1 MPLIRWQPLREI
13 DELQQE
19 MNRFFDVLVPKESIG
34 NGEKSLLNFVPSAEL
49 IDTPTAV
56 NLKLEV
62 PGIDPKDI
70 DIEVTADSVSIR
82 GERKS
87 EITTEEKGVT
97 RTEFRYGEF
106 NRVIPLPVRIKN
118 TDVKAT
124 YKDGI
129 LSLALPKVEE
139 EQNRVVK
146 VAIAAGEG

>member
-34 NGEKSLLNFVPSAEL
+34 NGEKSLLTFVPSAEL

-87 EITTEEKGVT
+87 ESTTEEKGVS

-106 NRVIPLPVRIKN
+106 HRVIPLPVRIKN

-146 VAIAAGEG
+146 VAIA

>member
-19 MNRFFDVLVPKESIG
+19 MNRFFDVLVPKESIS

-87 EITTEEKGVT
+87 ESTTEEKGVS

-106 NRVIPLPVRIKN
+106 HRVIPLPVRIKN

-129 LSLALPKVEE
+129 LSLVLPKVEE

-146 VAIAAGEG
+146 VAIA

>member
-34 NGEKSLLNFVPSAEL
+34 NGERSLLNFVPSAEL
-49 IDTPTAV
+49 IDTPEAV

-70 DIEVTADSVSIR
+70 DIEVTPDSVSIR

-87 EITTEEKGVT
+87 ESMIEEKGVT

-106 NRVIPLPVRIKN
+106 HRVIPLPVRIKN

-129 LSLALPKVEE
+129 LTLALPKVEE

-146 VAIAAGEG
+146 VAIA

>member
-34 NGEKSLLNFVPSAEL
+34 KGERSLLNFVPSAEL
-49 IDTPTAV
+49 IDTPEAV

-87 EITTEEKGVT
+87 ESTIEEKGVT

-106 NRVIPLPVRIKN
+106 HRVIPLPVRIKN

-129 LSLALPKVEE
+129 LTLALPKVEE

-146 VAIAAGEG
+146 VAIAAGES

>member
-34 NGEKSLLNFVPSAEL
+34 NGERSLLNFVPSAEL
-49 IDTPTAV
+49 IDTPEAV

-62 PGIDPKDI
+62 QGIDPKDI

-87 EITTEEKGVT
+87 ESTIEEKGVT
-97 RTEFRYGEF
+97 RTEFRYGKF
-106 NRVIPLPVRIKN
+106 HRVIPLPVRIKN

-146 VAIAAGEG
+146 VAIAAGES

>member
-13 DELQQE
+13 DELQRE

-34 NGEKSLLNFVPSAEL
+34 NGEKSMLNFVPSAEL

-87 EITTEEKGVT
+87 ESKIEEKGVT

-106 NRVIPLPVRIKN
+106 YRVIPLPVQVKN
-118 TDVKAT
+118 TEVKAT

-129 LSLALPKVEE
+129 LSLDLPKVAE

-146 VAIAAGEG
+146 VAIA

>member
-1 MPLIRWQPLREI
+1 MPLIRFQPLREI
-13 DELQQE
+13 DELQRE
-19 MNRFFDVLVPKESIG
+19 MNRFFDVLMPKESTA
-34 NGEKSLLNFVPSAEL
+34 NGEKAGWNFVPSAEL
-49 IDTPTAV
+49 IDTPEAV

-87 EITTEEKGVT
+87 ESKTEEKGIT

-106 NRVIPLPVRIKN
+106 HRVIPLPVHIKN

-129 LSLALPKVEE
+129 LTLDLPKVVE

-146 VAIAAGEG
+146 VAISAGEG

>member
-34 NGEKSLLNFVPSAEL
+34 NGERSLLNFVPSAEL
-49 IDTPTAV
+49 IDTPEAV

-82 GERKS
+82 GERKIES
-87 EITTEEKGVT
+87 MIEEKGVT

-106 NRVIPLPVRIKN
+106 HRVIPLPVRIKN

-129 LSLALPKVEE
+129 LTLALPKVEE

-146 VAIAAGEG
+146 VAIA

>member
-19 MNRFFDVLVPKESIG
+19 MNRFFDVLVPKESIS

-87 EITTEEKGVT
+87 ESTTEEKGVS

-106 NRVIPLPVRIKN
+106 HRVIPLPVRIKN

-129 LSLALPKVEE
+129 LTLALPKVEE

-146 VAIAAGEG
+146 VAIAAGES

>member
-1 MPLIRWQPLREI
+1 MW
-13 DELQQE
+13 
-19 MNRFFDVLVPKESIG
+19 
-34 NGEKSLLNFVPSAEL
+34 
-49 IDTPTAV
+49 
-56 NLKLEV
+56 
-62 PGIDPKDI
+62 
-70 DIEVTADSVSIR
+70 VSIR

-87 EITTEEKGVT
+87 ESKTEEKGMT

-106 NRVIPLPVRIKN
+106 HRVIPLPVHINN

-146 VAIAAGEG
+146 VAIA

>member
-34 NGEKSLLNFVPSAEL
+34 NGERSLLNFVPSAEL
-49 IDTPTAV
+49 IDTPEAV

-62 PGIDPKDI
+62 QGIDPKDI

-87 EITTEEKGVT
+87 ESTIEEKGVT

-106 NRVIPLPVRIKN
+106 HRVIPLPVRIKN

-146 VAIAAGEG
+146 VAIA